1 MKKKK
6 VFIHTR
12 IQTFFTNHMY
22 ELCHRCKIITENTI
36 NVLVHH
42 KISKYHTILGND
54 VVMTILCNIAWYAW
68 MLFSPEIGWH
78 G

>member
-1 MKKKK
+1 MQDNNIKYNK
-6 VFIHTR
+6 R
-12 IQTFFTNHMY
+12 I
-22 ELCHRCKIITENTI
+22 I
-36 NVLVHH
+36 VHH